1 MELAP
6 VSFQKER
13 NYVKCNCKSRTD
25 SSSRTECCIHQYPRK
40 IRRCGC
46 SSGWLNHIEGSGIF
60 TITNRTNLPIAVELQ
75 FNGNVTAAA
84 AGATVLTLK
93 LNGEAVGGTEMDYT
107 VVTANTYQNVSA
119 DTLIPV
125 PAGTSLT
132 VSVGNIST
140 TEVLVKDANLIIKK
154 LRRG

>member
-1 MELAP
+1 MLNVIAKAEQTVAAGQN
-6 VSFQKER
+6 VVFTNTR
-13 NYVKCNCKSRTD
+13 VKS
-25 SSSRTECCIHQYPRK
+25 
-40 IRRCGC
+40 RRCGC

-93 LNGEAVGGTEMDYT
+93 LNGEAAGGTEMDYT

-154 LRRG
+154 VA